1 MVASSPVC
9 KYGWNVSIS
18 EDGSRFY
25 RAAWSSSQDAQ
36 SEEPGSGREGRSGAA
51 WAWFTL
57 QRERLLTFAPR
68 RRQPAA
74 RGAPRR
80 SRPTQIREIDGS
92 RKRRTR
98 QLAYNDPR

>member
-36 SEEPGSGREGRSGAA
+36 SAAEKSRAAAGRGDPELLGLG
-51 WAWFTL
+51 L
-57 QRERLLTFAPR
+57 PCKERLLTFAAAGSPPR
-68 RRQPAA
+68 A
-74 RGAPRR
+74 RDAPDIM
-80 SRPTQIREIDGS
+80 PTLQIREIDGS
-92 RKRRTR
+92 RNARV
-98 QLAYNDPR
+98 N

>member
-68 RRQPAA
+68 QAA
-74 RGAPRR
+74 RRARRDAPDRR
-80 SRPTQIREIDGS
+80 KSG
-92 RKRRTR
+92 K
-98 QLAYNDPR
+98 